1 MGIEVGIA
9 VATVGAGKIVSK
21 LASKLAS
28 KGSKIMQTRHRP
40 VMTEFDE
47 IADLPTKERPL
58 STQPDPAE
66 VLEQA
71 HVQTGQGNSS
81 VYVGR
86 DAENKIRYVGRTDRK
101 PEIRFQEHFHDGSK
115 KSIIVKFE
123 PIKTTLDH
131 NSSRAAEQ
139 ILINKYGMKKKWW

>member
-9 VATVGAGKIVSK
+9 VATVGVGTIVN
-21 LASKLAS
+21 KLAS

-81 VYVGR
+81 VYIGR
-86 DAENKIRYVGRTDRK
+86 DAEDKI
-101 PEIRFQEHFHDGSK
+101 
-115 KSIIVKFE
+115 
-123 PIKTTLDH
+123 
-131 NSSRAAEQ
+131 
-139 ILINKYGMKKKWW
+139 